1 MDFPIHTDTIS
12 IGLLI
17 VYFIEGR
24 KEEFSNLPCF
34 SVPKVVLIQ
43 VNSADPDEMQYTVA
57 FHLDLQCVPKYKGLN
72 IEYFTKCSSY

>member
-17 VYFIEGR
+17 VYFKGR

-34 SVPKVVLIQ
+34 SVQKVVLIQ
-43 VNSADPDEMQYTVA
+43 VNSADPDKMQHTVA
-57 FHLDLQCVPKYKGLN
+57 FHLDLKCAKVQRIKY
-72 IEYFTKCSSY
+72 